1 MPPILGS
8 SFFKSKIMTT
18 TKVYKND
25 AKKVFKELGT
35 CSRTFFHLLNR
46 EFDHTKDTE
55 ERAADPLAGGIMQ
68 KGQQCG
74 MLWGATLAAGSE
86 SYRRSNNMDQ
96 AIGLAIVTTQNLVRS
111 FSNRTNTVNCL
122 NITNCHLDTFF
133 GMTKFMIKTTLKG
146 MENSTCFNL
155 AEKWAPEAIESA
167 KKGLALQQTGLPKQV
182 LSCASEVVR
191 KMGGSDEEMVAV
203 AGFAGGLGLS
213 GNACGALSAA
223 IWKNS
228 LAWSKIHPGKS
239 TWSNRN
245 AKSTL
250 KVFNNETDSEML
262 CHKIC
267 QRRFETQED
276 HTEFIKNG
284 GCNKLINVLASS

>member
-1 MPPILGS
+1 MES
-8 SFFKSKIMTT
+8 SAIN
-18 TKVYKND
+18 KND

-35 CSRTFFHLLNR
+35 CSRTFFHILNR

-68 KGQQCG
+68 KGHQCG
-74 MLWGATLAAGSE
+74 MLWGATLAVGTE
-86 SYRRSNNMDQ
+86 SYRRCNDRDQ
-96 AIGLAIVTTQNLVRS
+96 AIGLAIKGSQKLIES
-111 FSNRTNTVNCL
+111 FSKRTETVNCRD
-122 NITNCHLDTFF
+122 ITHCKMDSFI
-133 GMTKFMIKTTLKG
+133 GMTKFMVKTILKG

-167 KKGLALQQTGLPKQV
+167 KEGLMLQHTELPKDSI
-182 LSCASEVVR
+182 SCASEVVR
-191 KMGGSDEEMVAV
+191 KMGGSDEEMVSV

-228 LAWSKIHPGKS
+228 ITYGRIHPGKS

-245 AKSTL
+245 AKNSL
-250 KVFNNETDSEML
+250 KAFNDETDGEML
-262 CHKIC
+262 CHNIC
-267 QRRFETQED
+267 VRNFANIED
-276 HTEFIKNG
+276 HTEFIKKG
-284 GCNKLINVLASS
+284 GCGRIINVLAGS